1 MISLRFVWPIV
12 GLLLLALVPTALNK
26 YADPEPLRAGELA
39 ARIPARLSGFRGPTD
54 GKRTAAWAKDK
65 FGVTDFVSRLYTSAT
80 GTKYEL
86 FATRSHDTEK
96 LFHLPEKALSYG
108 SSANEQHIDTVE
120 TAMGSLPVHVIGFT
134 SSAGEH
140 RAMYVL
146 LYGRRGVEHPILF
159 MLARIP
165 ELFVGRREAMMLIY
179 VQGSGAPKEQLE
191 KELKQLLAGACKLK

>member
-12 GLLLLALVPTALNK
+12 GLLLFALVPTALNK

-39 ARIPARLSGFRGPTD
+39 ARIPAKIAGFRELAE
-54 GKRTAAWAKDK
+54 GKRTAVWAERQ
-65 FGVTDFVSRLYTSAT
+65 FGVTDFVSRVYRSAN
-80 GTKYEL
+80 GTEYEL
-86 FATRSHDTEK
+86 FATRSYDTEK
-96 LFHLPEKALSYG
+96 LFHLPEKALSYR
-108 SSANEQHIDTVE
+108 SSANERHIDTVE
-120 TAMGSLPVHVIGFT
+120 TAMGSLPVHALGFM
-134 SSAGEH
+134 SSTGEH

-146 LYGRRGVEHPILF
+146 LYGRRGVEHPISF

-165 ELFVGRREAMMLIY
+165 ELFVGKREAMTLIY